1 MRRVRAFFGG
11 IHPKENKESTN
22 STPIQVLSAPEVVVV
37 PLLQHAGRE
46 AKPLV
51 AKGDEVLKGQPI
63 AEADGRISARVHAP
77 VSGKV
82 AAIEPRPS
90 ASGREL
96 TCIVIEN
103 DGQERWVERQTHP
116 DPVQLDA
123 QSILERIEE
132 AGIVGMGGA
141 GFPTAPKLTP
151 PKGVIIDYLLLNG
164 CECEPYLTADHR
176 LMVEY
181 AEEIVLGAKLLAK
194 ACGARKI
201 IIGVE
206 DNKPDAIASLKEQ
219 AGAVD
224 VVALPTRYPQG
235 GEKQLIQALTGRE
248 VPSKGLPF
256 QAGCVVQNVGTAYAV
271 TKALRDGEPLISRVV
286 TVTGSV
292 IAEPQNFFVPIG
304 TPFQDLI
311 EAAGG
316 FSQTP
321 GKVVAG
327 GPMMGG
333 AQFDLEAPV
342 TKVTSG
348 VLAFGVDESKTPNP
362 MPCIKCARCVDVCPA
377 YLLPLRLEAFG
388 MHEMWDEA
396 KEYGAMDCIECGC
409 CTYICPSKRP
419 LLQYIRVAKNQIV
432 AASRKRTS

>member
-181 AEEIVLGAKLLAK
+181 PEEIILGAKLMAK
-194 ACGARKI
+194 ACGARRI

-206 DNKPDAIASLKEQ
+206 DNKPDAIAALREK
-219 AGAVD
+219 AGNIE

-248 VPSKGLPF
+248 VPSRGLPF
-256 QAGCVVQNVGTAYAV
+256 QVGCFVQNVGTAWAV
-271 TKALRDGEPLISRVV
+271 AKAVRDGEPLISRVV
-286 TVTGSV
+286 TVTGSAV
-292 IAEPQNFFVPIG
+292 AEPKNFLVPVG
-304 TPFQDLI
+304 TGFQAVI

-327 GPMMGG
+327 GPMTGG
-333 AQFDLEAPV
+333 AQFGLDVPV
-342 TKVTSG
+342 TKVTG
-348 VLAFGVDESKTPNP
+348 GILCFGVDESKTPDSQ
-362 MPCIKCARCVDVCPA
+362 PCIKCARCVDVCPA
-377 YLLPLRLEAFG
+377 NLLPLKLEAYG
-388 MHEMWDEA
+388 MNEQWDNA
-396 KEYGAMDCIECGC
+396 REYGALDCIECGC

-419 LLQYIRVAKNQIV
+419 LLHYIRFAKAEIIARERQ
-432 AASRKRTS
+432 SS

>member
-11 IHPKENKESTN
+11 IHPKEHKESTN
-22 STPIQVLSAPEVVVV
+22 SAPIQVLPAPAVVAV
-37 PLLQHAGRE
+37 PLLQHAGKQ

-51 AKGDEVLKGQPI
+51 AKGDEVLKGQLI
-63 AEADGRISARVHAP
+63 GEADGRISAHVHSP
-77 VSGKV
+77 VSGTV
-82 AAIEPRPS
+82 TAVQPRPS
-90 ASGREL
+90 ASGRSVM
-96 TCIVIEN
+96 CVVIEN
-103 DGQERWVERQTHP
+103 DGQDRWVEREGHP

-123 QSILERIEE
+123 ATIVQRIEQ

-151 PKGVIIDYLLLNG
+151 PKGARIDYLLING

-181 AEEIVLGAKLLAK
+181 AEEIILGAKLMAK

-206 DNKPDAIASLKEQ
+206 DNKPDAIAALREK
-219 AGAVD
+219 AGAIE
-224 VVALPTRYPQG
+224 VVALATRYPQG

-256 QAGCVVQNVGTAYAV
+256 QAGCVVQNVGTAWAV
-271 TKALRDGEPLISRVV
+271 AKALRDGEPLISRVV
-286 TVTGSV
+286 TVTGSA
-292 IAEPQNFFVPIG
+292 IANPQNFWVPIG
-304 TPFQDLI
+304 TSFQDVLD
-311 EAAGG
+311 AAGG

-333 AQFDLEAPV
+333 AQFSLDVPV
-342 TKVTSG
+342 TKCTSG
-348 VLAFGVDESKTPNP
+348 ILAFGVDESKTPDSL
-362 MPCIKCARCVDVCPA
+362 PCIKCARCVDVCPA
-377 YLLPLRLEAFG
+377 NLLPLKLEAYG
-388 MHEMWDEA
+388 MNEQWDNA
-396 KEYGAMDCIECGC
+396 REYGALDCIECGC

-419 LLQYIRVAKNQIV
+419 LLHYIRFAKAEIL
-432 AASRKRTS
+432 ARETH

>member
-11 IHPKENKESTN
+11 IHPSENKQSTS
-22 STPIQVLSAPEVVVV
+22 STPIQSLPAPATLVV
-37 PLLQHAGRE
+37 PLLQHVGRE

-51 AKGDEVLKGQPI
+51 AKGDEVLKGQLL
-63 AEADGRISARVHAP
+63 AEADGKISAPVHSP

-82 AAIEPRPS
+82 TAIEPRTS
-90 ASGREL
+90 ASGRSV
-96 TCIVIEN
+96 TSIVIEN
-103 DGQERWVERQTHP
+103 DGQDNWVEREAHP

-123 QSILERIEE
+123 KTIVERIQA

-141 GFPTAPKLTP
+141 GFPTAVKLTP
-151 PKGVIIDYLLLNG
+151 PQGVSIDYLIING

-362 MPCIKCARCVDVCPA
+362 MPCIKFARCVDVCPA
-377 YLLPLRLEAFG
+377 NLMPLKLEAYG
-388 MHEMWDEA
+388 MNEQWDNAE
-396 KEYGAMDCIECGC
+396 EYGALDCIECGC

-419 LLQYIRVAKNQIV
+419 LLHYIRFAKAEIIESQRR
-432 AASRKRTS
+432 SS

>member
-11 IHPKENKESTN
+11 IHPNDNKQSTN
-22 STPIQVLSAPEVVVV
+22 STPIKALPAPEVLAV

-51 AKGDEVLKGQPI
+51 AKGDEVLKGQVI
-63 AEADGRISARVHAP
+63 AEADGKISAPVHSP

-82 AAIEPRPS
+82 TAIEPRPG
-90 ASGREL
+90 AVGRSL

-103 DGQERWVERQTHP
+103 DSQENWVEREPHP

-123 QSILERIEE
+123 QTIVKRIAE
-132 AGIVGMGGA
+132 AGIVGMGGG
-141 GFPTAPKLTP
+141 GFPTAPKLAP

-181 AEEIVLGAKLLAK
+181 ADEIILGAKLMAK

-206 DNKPDAIASLKEQ
+206 DNKPDAIAALREK
-219 AGAVD
+219 AGAIE
-224 VVALPTRYPQG
+224 VVALSTRYPQG

-248 VPSKGLPF
+248 VPSQGLPY
-256 QAGCVVQNVGTAYAV
+256 QAGCVVQNVGTAWAV
-271 TKALRDGEPLISRVV
+271 AKALRDGEPLIARVV
-286 TVTGSV
+286 TVTGSA
-292 IAEPQNFFVPIG
+292 IGEPQNFLVPIG
-304 TPFQDLI
+304 TAFKDLI

-333 AQFDLEAPV
+333 AQFSLDVPV

-348 VLAFGVDESKTPNP
+348 VLAFGMEESKTPDSQ
-362 MPCIKCARCVDVCPA
+362 PCIKCARCVDVCPA
-377 YLLPLRLEAFG
+377 NLLPLKLEAYG
-388 MHEMWDEA
+388 MNEQWDNA
-396 KEYGAMDCIECGC
+396 REYGALDCIECGC

-419 LLQYIRVAKNQIV
+419 LLHYIRFAKAEIV
-432 AASRKRTS
+432 ARERQSS